1 MLKRLTAILF
11 IFIMA
16 GQVSAGVCG
25 CLGGDS
31 RPRHSC
37 CERKKSVGDTLRRK
51 GCCDD
56 NDCSMRQSERLPQDR
71 TNATA
76 RITLKIAAEPTMPK
90 LESFEP
96 VALQSFVPSTT
107 AVDHR
112 LKNSRPPDL
121 YLRYHAFLI

>member
-11 IFIMA
+11 IFVMA
-16 GQVSAGVCG
+16 GQISAGVCG

-31 RPRHSC
+31 RPQHSC
-37 CERKKSVGDTLRRK
+37 CERKKSVGDALRRK

-56 NDCSMRQSERLPQDR
+56 NDCSIRQSERLPQDR

-76 RITLKIAAEPTMPK
+76 RVTLGIAAEPVIPR

-96 VALQSFVPSTT
+96 ITLQNV
-107 AVDHR
+107 V
-112 LKNSRPPDL
+112 L
-121 YLRYHAFLI
+121 

>member
-16 GQVSAGVCG
+16 GQISAAVCG

-31 RPRHSC
+31 RPQHSC
-37 CERKKSVGDTLRRK
+37 CEHKKSVGDTLRRK

-56 NDCSMRQSERLPQDR
+56 NDCAMRQSERLPQDR

-76 RITLKIAAEPTMPK
+76 KITLNIAVEPTIPE

-96 VALQSFVPSTT
+96 VALKNFVPTSTIL
-107 AVDHR
+107 DHR
-112 LKNSRPPDL
+112 PKYSRPPEL